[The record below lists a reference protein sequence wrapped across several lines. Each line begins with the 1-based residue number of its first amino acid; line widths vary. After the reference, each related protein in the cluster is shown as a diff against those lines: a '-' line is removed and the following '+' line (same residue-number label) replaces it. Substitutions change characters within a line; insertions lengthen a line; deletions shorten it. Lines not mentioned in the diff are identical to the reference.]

1 LIKQARSAAFFEA
14 FVKRFL
20 RKKWGILIKKES
32 ESRVFT
38 GLEIPRDYYM
48 RSGGIFCRAGH
59 LSSGKVR
66 SAH

>member
-38 GLEIPRDYYM
+38 GLEIPRDY
-48 RSGGIFCRAGH
+48 SIETE
-59 LSSGKVR
+59 VI
-66 SAH
+66 